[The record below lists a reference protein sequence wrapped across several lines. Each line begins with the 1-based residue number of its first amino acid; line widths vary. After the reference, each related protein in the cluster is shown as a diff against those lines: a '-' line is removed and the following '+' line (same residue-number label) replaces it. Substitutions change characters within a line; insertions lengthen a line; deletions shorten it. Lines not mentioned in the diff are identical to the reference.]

1 MEEFALAAVYGVG
14 LGFVAAGALSV
25 TGPLSRGDERTWE
38 AVALLGAL
46 CLLCI
51 GGGAFVL
58 DGREA
63 IFIAIVA
70 AVVGGGVFWIL
81 GRSPSE
87 DAAIDVTQP
96 LSTAEMRR
104 AKTQEDTWVL
114 VTGSQASGKTALVK
128 RLIAEARRFGPIR
141 LASPARTGEDVGV
154 RVTELRLSGP
164 GREATLRF
172 WERAWGEGSPSQPAL
187 RDLDGVVVTIDPTS
201 VIGTARTFPSEM
213 KAGPAVVDVNAEAIA
228 LDASLAKA
236 GQRAVVWQVITK
248 TDLIRFSIEKALV
261 KLVKAGT
268 GWHEQLREFDIPRRR
283 DLAACLGVDTSD
295 RRAMPQGQGSPFLAY
310 SGRGTLG
317 NGAFGADPLFRAIV
331 DTLVPEA
338 RWERGGSRAP

>member
-1 MEEFALAAVYGVG
+1 MEEFTLAAVYGVG

-38 AVALLGAL
+38 VVALLAAL

-58 DGREA
+58 DGREV
-63 IFIAIVA
+63 IFIAIVG
-70 AVVGGGVFWIL
+70 AVAGGGVFWML
-81 GRSPSE
+81 GRSASE

-104 AKTQEDTWVL
+104 AKRQDDRWLL
-114 VTGSQASGKTALVK
+114 VTGSRASGKTALVE
-128 RLIAEARRFGPIR
+128 RLIAEARRFGSIR
-141 LASPARTGEDVGV
+141 LAAPPRTGEGVGV
-154 RVTELRLSGP
+154 RVTELRLRGP
-164 GREATLRF
+164 AREATLRF
-172 WERAWGEGSPSQPAL
+172 WEEGSPSQPAF

-201 VIGTARTFPSEM
+201 VSGIAGTFPAEM

-236 GQRAVVWQVITK
+236 GQHAFVWQVITK
-248 TDLIRFSIEKALV
+248 TDLLRFSIEKALV

-283 DLAACLGVDTSD
+283 ELAACLGVDTSD

-317 NGAFGADPLFRAIV
+317 SGAFGADPLFRAIV